1 MSDFRSSRLAER
13 NPVTHEQ
20 HRREA
25 RVQIFLPLIIGA
37 VLILA
42 LAVFSTF
49 GQSDALSRWGDISLI
64 WLIRP
69 MLFVGL
75 IALVLL
81 TGLIYVT
88 VRLMQSL
95 PVFAR
100 RVQNLFATIGYQVS
114 RMTDKAAAPVIRARS
129 ISAGVRRMVRRQTR

>member
-1 MSDFRSSRLAER
+1 
-13 NPVTHEQ
+13 
-20 HRREA
+20 
-25 RVQIFLPLIIGA
+25 VQIFLPLIIGA

-64 WLIRP
+64 WLILP